1 MKIKAMIEISIF
13 AVLTAVGARLMVPV
27 PFVPFTLQT
36 LVCMLAGL
44 LLGPKRGAA
53 SQALYMAM
61 GLIGIPV
68 FTSAAGPAAVLM
80 PSFGYILGFIG
91 CAWLSGCLRDMFFKK
106 YGSVTRL
113 QYFAAAMAG
122 VAVVYLI
129 GVAYLYVILNFW
141 VKSGG
146 ATFFK
151 VLSIGFFSTIA
162 GDAAK
167 AALAAVIARRLEAC
181 LLYTSWRGVELS
193 VIYDYM
199 DPASETIYGVDQEM
213 HWLEVRDAFRRAFGR
228 LEFPAREYEAT
239 VTLDEFSGWL
249 RELFGADAE
258 RYKSV
263 LERFSGGE
271 VMKKGQLAAA
281 VAEIKLLKD

>member
-91 CAWLSGCLRDMFFKK
+91 CAWLSGCLRDMFLKK

-122 VAVVYLI
+122 VVVVYLI
-129 GVAYLYVILNFW
+129 GVNFW

-146 ATFFK
+146 ATIFK

-167 AALAAVIARRLEAC
+167 AALAAVIARRLEAG
-181 LLYTSWRGVELS
+181 GV
-193 VIYDYM
+193 
-199 DPASETIYGVDQEM
+199 
-213 HWLEVRDAFRRAFGR
+213 FRN
-228 LEFPAREYEAT
+228 
-239 VTLDEFSGWL
+239 
-249 RELFGADAE
+249 
-258 RYKSV
+258 
-263 LERFSGGE
+263 
-271 VMKKGQLAAA
+271 
-281 VAEIKLLKD
+281 

>member
-1 MKIKAMIEISIF
+1 MTQVCRRVIIFGMKIKAMIEISIF

-91 CAWLSGCLRDMFFKK
+91 CAWLSGCLRDMFLKK

-122 VAVVYLI
+122 VVVVYLI

-146 ATFFK
+146 ATIFK

-167 AALAAVIARRLEAC
+167 AALAAVIARRLEAG
-181 LLYTSWRGVELS
+181 GV
-193 VIYDYM
+193 
-199 DPASETIYGVDQEM
+199 
-213 HWLEVRDAFRRAFGR
+213 FRN
-228 LEFPAREYEAT
+228 
-239 VTLDEFSGWL
+239 
-249 RELFGADAE
+249 
-258 RYKSV
+258 
-263 LERFSGGE
+263 
-271 VMKKGQLAAA
+271 
-281 VAEIKLLKD
+281 

>member
-68 FTSAAGPAAVLM
+68 FTSVAGPAAVLM

-146 ATFFK
+146 ATFLKSSRSAFSA
-151 VLSIGFFSTIA
+151 LSPATRQ
-162 GDAAK
+162 K
-167 AALAAVIARRLEAC
+167 RRLPP
-181 LLYTSWRGVELS
+181 SS
-193 VIYDYM
+193 
-199 DPASETIYGVDQEM
+199 PAGLRPAAYSGID
-213 HWLEVRDAFRRAFGR
+213 LRR
-228 LEFPAREYEAT
+228 
-239 VTLDEFSGWL
+239 
-249 RELFGADAE
+249 
-258 RYKSV
+258 
-263 LERFSGGE
+263 
-271 VMKKGQLAAA
+271 
-281 VAEIKLLKD
+281 

>member
-113 QYFAAAMAG
+113 QFFAAAMAG

-167 AALAAVIARRLEAC
+167 AALAAVIARRLEAG
-181 LLYTSWRGVELS
+181 GV
-193 VIYDYM
+193 
-199 DPASETIYGVDQEM
+199 
-213 HWLEVRDAFRRAFGR
+213 FRN
-228 LEFPAREYEAT
+228 
-239 VTLDEFSGWL
+239 
-249 RELFGADAE
+249 
-258 RYKSV
+258 
-263 LERFSGGE
+263 
-271 VMKKGQLAAA
+271 
-281 VAEIKLLKD
+281 

>member
-80 PSFGYILGFIG
+80 PSFGYILGFYR
-91 CAWLSGCLRDMFFKK
+91 LRLAERLFARHVFQK

-141 VKSGG
+141 GQV
-146 ATFFK
+146 
-151 VLSIGFFSTIA
+151 
-162 GDAAK
+162 
-167 AALAAVIARRLEAC
+167 RR
-181 LLYTSWRGVELS
+181 
-193 VIYDYM
+193 
-199 DPASETIYGVDQEM
+199 
-213 HWLEVRDAFRRAFGR
+213 RDIF
-228 LEFPAREYEAT
+228 
-239 VTLDEFSGWL
+239 
-249 RELFGADAE
+249 
-258 RYKSV
+258 
-263 LERFSGGE
+263 
-271 VMKKGQLAAA
+271 
-281 VAEIKLLKD
+281 